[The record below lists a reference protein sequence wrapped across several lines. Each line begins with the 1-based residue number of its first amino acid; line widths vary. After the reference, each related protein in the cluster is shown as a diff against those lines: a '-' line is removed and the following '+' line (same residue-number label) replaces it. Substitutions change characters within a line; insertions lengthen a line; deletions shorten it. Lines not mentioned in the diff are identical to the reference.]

1 MNAAVHCVIKAF
13 IPLGDIGEAYENVAT
28 KLLTSSRNSSFISD
42 NKKTLIID
50 DIAKICAQFPSS
62 NVHRRAFLAVLAK
75 HLSFDQLQ
83 GLKNKFLIYDDD
95 TVDAELP
102 CIPDALARPML
113 TKRQISSGRK
123 EYYVLKG
130 GQSLKKSVD
139 SREKKSSRAAE
150 GVVSFLLKKD
160 NIAFLSWGNKKVSIK
175 SADGLSNE
183 EFLIPALNR
192 TKHLSQLYAEYDII
206 PSETDHKFRV
216 GRTSFF
222 AFAGQLT
229 AKEIR
234 RRSAVFEFTNQH
246 GFHNFYFLE
255 E

>member
-1 MNAAVHCVIKAF
+1 VKNTTRSKAIYFNSRLREICVQLGIKNYSLKLGSSEGNKQNVISQTSWLAQQIGCLPPVGKRSQIKNLNRVGRSRLLRLMNAAVHCVIKAF

-28 KLLTSSRNSSFISD
+28 KLLASSRNSSFISND
-42 NKKTLIID
+42 KKTLIID

-62 NVHRRAFLAVLAK
+62 NVHRRAFLAVLSK

-83 GLKNKFLIYDDD
+83 GLKNKFLLYDDD

-102 CIPDALARPML
+102 SISDALPRPVL

-150 GVVSFLLKKD
+150 GSF
-160 NIAFLSWGNKKVSIK
+160 IS
-175 SADGLSNE
+175 
-183 EFLIPALNR
+183 P
-192 TKHLSQLYAEYDII
+192 
-206 PSETDHKFRV
+206 
-216 GRTSFF
+216 
-222 AFAGQLT
+222 
-229 AKEIR
+229 KER
-234 RRSAVFEFTNQH
+234 
-246 GFHNFYFLE
+246 
-255 E
+255 